1 MKARTNSK
9 DSVSRRFADPRIIE
23 FKPKPRPGKRKD
35 PPIVDPLRQLEI
47 EEGRLRVQQNIVA
60 AIVLALLLAAGLW
73 LIHELRTSSRT
84 LTCIQVGYHNCLPND
99 RQWVWTR

>member
-1 MKARTNSK
+1 M
-9 DSVSRRFADPRIIE
+9 
-23 FKPKPRPGKRKD
+23 RKD

-47 EEGRLRVQQNIVA
+47 EEGRLRVQQNMVA

-84 LTCIQVGYHNCLPND
+84 LSCIQVGYHNCLPND